1 MTGKRK
7 SKDLSPR
14 QEKMLLFIEDCLAN
28 HHPPSIREICESCDI
43 SSTSVADYNLK
54 RLEELGYIS
63 RKDNVSRG
71 IQVLRPIGTKLLDDS
86 KVQVPL
92 VGEIAAGKPMSVPDN
107 DTVAEHYIEIARDL
121 IRVTPKRGLFALR
134 VKGHS
139 MIDALVDDG
148 DIVVISPQETADN
161 GNMVAAQIR
170 DSSEWTLKRFYK
182 KGDKIVLQPANSS
195 MFSEEDVRSKF
206 TFPAND
212 VTIAGRVC
220 LVLRQF

>member
-14 QEKMLLFIEDCLAN
+14 QEKILLYIEDCLAN
-28 HHPPSIREICESCDI
+28 HHPPSIREICEACKI

-54 RLEELGYIS
+54 RLEELGYID
-63 RKDNVSRG
+63 RKGNVARG
-71 IQVLRPIGTKLLDDS
+71 IQVVKPIGTKLLDNS
-86 KVQVPL
+86 KLNIPL
-92 VGEIAAGKPMSVPDN
+92 YGKIAAGEPVYVPDA
-107 DTVAEHYIEIARDL
+107 DAPVEDFVEVARTMIPGAANNR
-121 IRVTPKRGLFALR
+121 LFALR
-134 VKGHS
+134 VKGQS

-148 DIVVISPQETADN
+148 DIVVIAQQDTADN

-170 DSSEWTLKRFYK
+170 NSSEWTLKRFYR
-182 KGDKIVLQPANSS
+182 KGDKVVLQPANSS
-195 MFSEEDVRSKF
+195 MFNEEDVRSKF

-220 LVLRQF
+220 LVLRQC

>member
-107 DTVAEHYIEIARDL
+107 DTVAENYIEIARDL

-182 KGDKIVLQPANSS
+182 KGDKIVLQPANSG
-195 MFSEEDVRSKF
+195 MFSEEDVRTKF
-206 TFPAND
+206 TFPATD